1 MTLDEFQQR
10 IQAVSDRRL
19 QRMLEKA
26 RVEGPDEAVLMLEK
40 EQDRRNPPKP
50 PNLAQLDLSSQ
61 IRPLEEVL
69 GQSFDF
75 HEMPAKPASFSHAG
89 REIVGPVKENSGK
102 TEFISW
108 QPVSTE
114 APSLQILRDV
124 MERPSNE
131 PLTADHLVAT
141 SAHPASQVAQVSHV
155 EEAQELM
162 APLVLTLPEKAVETQ
177 PFEPKSLSRPTPGDR
192 GRAFAVIAII
202 LLVVAAGLAVWR
214 ALVG

>member
-26 RVEGPDEAVLMLEK
+26 RVDGPDEAVALLEK

-50 PNLAQLDLSSQ
+50 ASFAQLDLSSQ

-75 HEMPAKPASFSHAG
+75 HETPAQPATFAPSD
-89 REIVGPVKENSGK
+89 REFAAPTKENSGK
-102 TEFISW
+102 TEIISW
-108 QPVSTE
+108 QPVTTE

-124 MERPSNE
+124 IETRSSE
-131 PLTADHLVAT
+131 SLTSEHF
-141 SAHPASQVAQVSHV
+141 ASVFHAQA
-155 EEAQELM
+155 EETPELM
-162 APLVLTLPEKAVETQ
+162 APLVLTLPETAGEAR
-177 PFEPKSLSRPTPGDR
+177 PFEPKSLSRSAPGDR
-192 GRAFAVIAII
+192 GRAFAVIAIV